1 MVSFFVEQNNVE
13 KDGITIL
20 IQLLIGIYFNK
31 CIQRN
36 LEIRRRLTIN
46 DFSPKRR
53 SQMVKN
59 FIKNEK

>member
-20 IQLLIGIYFNK
+20 IQPLTGIYFNK
-31 CIQRN
+31 CIKRN
-36 LEIRRRLTIN
+36 LEIRRRLTFD
-46 DFSPKRR
+46 DFGPKRR